1 MQQKSPKRKNKS
13 YAILWILPFAF
24 LFFLFCITIIGRQSW
39 FYPSVLYKHFVNY
52 FCVATGVLLAGL
64 FFFFNVIRGTLKDFS
79 LVQKIYLPIVG
90 FLIPLAILWLPMN
103 KGVPVLLNK
112 FARTSFMDKVI
123 VLEKGKSYSSKSP
136 CNYYLKI
143 ENYTFDIF
151 CIKMK
156 SFNRIA
162 EGDTLLLF
170 GRRSLVGTYIDG
182 FDILPKK

>member
-1 MQQKSPKRKNKS
+1 M
-13 YAILWILPFAF
+13 LWLLPFAF

-39 FYPSVLYKHFVNY
+39 FYPSIPYKKIINY
-52 FCVATGVLLAGL
+52 FCAITGVILVGL
-64 FFFFNVIRGTLKDFS
+64 FFVVNTRRGTFRNLP

-90 FLIPLAILWLPMN
+90 FLIPFAVLWLPMN
-103 KGVPVLLNK
+103 KGVPVLLNR
-112 FARTSFMDKVI
+112 FARTNFMDKVI
-123 VLEKGKSYSSKSP
+123 VLEKEKSYSSKTP

-151 CIKMK
+151 CVKMK

-170 GRRSLVGTYIDG
+170 GRRSFFGTYIDG
-182 FDILPKK
+182 FNILPKK